1 MDPVSFDRVAEQVRE
16 FHARFAPL
24 FGRKEARQRSEQYLR
39 GLLVQDQERRNAEN
53 LAEAI
58 DGASPRALQRF
69 LTDAPWKPAPV
80 IDELH
85 AYVGER
91 LATPRGVLIVDDSG
105 VTKQGSHSV
114 GVARQYSGTLDK
126 K

>member
-1 MDPVSFDRVAEQVRE
+1 MDPAVFDRVAEQFGE

-58 DGASPRALQRF
+58 DGASPRA
-69 LTDAPWKPAPV
+69 
-80 IDELH
+80 
-85 AYVGER
+85 
-91 LATPRGVLIVDDSG
+91 
-105 VTKQGSHSV
+105 
-114 GVARQYSGTLDK
+114 
-126 K
+126 